1 MILFIL
7 IGSLVMAVALVLGI
21 RDLVGVAGDRR
32 RVMQMVIGDDVYGG
46 LAPLD
51 RWDRVFRR
59 TAVGRRLERELVLAG
74 VSRRPLVVF
83 GAAAA
88 IALLVA
94 FALWTLLAPVLGLL
108 GLTAGLIA
116 VRAYLARERSRRLE
130 AFVVQMPELARV
142 LANATNAGLS
152 IHTAI
157 GTAAEELSEPALTEL
172 RRVSERLRFGV
183 DLDTAL
189 AELARR
195 LPSREVGV
203 LVSTLVVSARSGGS
217 MVSALRDIAET
228 LEQRKE
234 TRREIRSILAQSVA
248 TGYIVIG
255 LGFAI
260 LLLVNGIYPGAV
272 QKMTQ
277 ELIGQVAL
285 VISALLFGGGFLV
298 IRRMTRI
305 DA

>member
-1 MILFIL
+1 MILLIL
-7 IGSLVMAVALVLGI
+7 VGSVAAVVALIWGI

-32 RVMQMVIGDDVYGG
+32 QVVQMVVGDEVYGG
-46 LAPLD
+46 LGTLD

-59 TAVGRRLERELVLAG
+59 TVVGRRLERELVLAG

-88 IALLVA
+88 VALVVA
-94 FALWTLLAPVLGLL
+94 FTLWTLLAPVLGLL

-157 GTAAEELSEPALTEL
+157 GVAAEELSEPALTEL
-172 RRVSERLRFGV
+172 KRVSERLRFGV

-248 TGYIVIG
+248 TGYIVIA
-255 LGFAI
+255 LGFGI
-260 LLLVNGIYPGAV
+260 LLLINGIYPGAV
-272 QKMTQ
+272 RTMT
-277 ELIGQVAL
+277 EVPLGQVAL
-285 VISALLFGGGFLV
+285 VVAALLFGGGFLI
-298 IRRMTRI
+298 IRRMSSI
-305 DA
+305 EP